1 MQKRIAILFTIL
13 LCLLFT
19 ACSSRETSYETD
31 SLLIKE
37 DGSIKE
43 YINEEFA
50 EDTYDAEKLQEMLNS
65 ETEQYN
71 AKNGV
76 DSIKIGK
83 FEVADNYAKI
93 MIQYKRAADYEEF
106 NQIPLYCGTVASA
119 LQEGYTI
126 TLDAVDAVE
135 GSRVTAQSICNDR
148 DRKICIIGFKYDIYV
163 DGTILFYSDGMT
175 LVDDNHVSMENVDTG
190 YIVYE

>member
-1 MQKRIAILFTIL
+1 MQKRIAILFTL
-13 LCLLFT
+13 LFCLIFT
-19 ACSSRETSYETD
+19 ACSKKETAYETN

-50 EDTYDAEKLQEMLNS
+50 QDTYDADGLQEMLNS

-71 AKNGV
+71 TQYGA
-76 DSIKIGK
+76 DCIKVGK
-83 FEVADNYAKI
+83 FEVADNYVKI
-93 MIQYKRAADYEEF
+93 ILQYKSAADYAQF
-106 NQIPLYCGTVASA
+106 NQIPLYCGTITSA

-126 TLDAVDAVE
+126 TLDAVDAAE
-135 GSRVTAQSICNDR
+135 DSRVTAQTVCNDGN
-148 DRKICIIGFKYDIYV
+148 RKICIIGFQYDIYI

-175 LVDDNHVSMENVDTG
+175 LIDDNHVSMDNVDTG